1 MNTYHYIYQITNK
14 TNGHIYIGVRQST
27 VYPED
32 DIDYMGSGVHIRRAI
47 LKYGLANFEKT
58 IISTHESR
66 ELSLAAEASIVT
78 LEFVLRDDTYNL
90 RLGGQGG
97 SIKGTISEETRQKM
111 SKSLKGKIISD
122 DHKETLSKLLKG
134 KPGRNTGKTH
144 TTEARQKMSISNK
157 GKSRSIQARQNMAEA
172 AKRRPPMSDET
183 RKKLS
188 EAQRN
193 RIRKP
198 HSEDTKRKISQAMQ
212 GKSKELSATAS
223 N

>member
-1 MNTYHYIYQITNK
+1 M
-14 TNGHIYIGVRQST
+14 QSK
-27 VYPED
+27 V
-32 DIDYMGSGVHIRRAI
+32 GA
-47 LKYGLANFEKT
+47 
-58 IISTHESR
+58 
-66 ELSLAAEASIVT
+66 
-78 LEFVLRDDTYNL
+78 
-90 RLGGQGG
+90 
-97 SIKGTISEETRQKM
+97 
-111 SKSLKGKIISD
+111 
-122 DHKETLSKLLKG
+122 KL
-134 KPGRNTGKTH
+134 NTGVVRGIPVPNYSNAFK
-144 TTEARQKMSISNK
+144 EQSARQKMSISNK